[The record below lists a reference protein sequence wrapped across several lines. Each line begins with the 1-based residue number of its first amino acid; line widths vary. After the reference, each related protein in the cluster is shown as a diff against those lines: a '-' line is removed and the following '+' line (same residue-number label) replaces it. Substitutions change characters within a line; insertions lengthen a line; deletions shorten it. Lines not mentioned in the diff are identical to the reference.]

1 MPEDAQSAQ
10 ANQDVGVWSTE
21 SFIAGLCKEVSGP
34 PIALNSLKG
43 FSKTFFFYWL
53 FRAAPEVY
61 GSSQARDGM
70 GAAVANLH
78 HSTRHCW
85 VLNPLREARD
95 RTPASSWILIGFVH
109 R

>member
-43 FSKTFFFYWL
+43 FSKTFFF
-53 FRAAPEVY
+53 
-61 GSSQARDGM
+61 
-70 GAAVANLH
+70 
-78 HSTRHCW
+78 
-85 VLNPLREARD
+85 
-95 RTPASSWILIGFVH
+95 IGFLGLHLRHMEVPRLGMEWELPSPIYTTAH
-109 R
+109 GIAGSLTP